1 MAQSCD
7 PLSHLQGARAP
18 PTEHTC
24 HSVSAFVWE
33 ETSVDRTV
41 WFVVFGLHATPALLE
56 HCPQIRAELTTPVTA
71 HRTHGTPGHID
82 SPTLRVTP
90 RGELASNQRNA
101 ALGGLSSGAAVLLAP
116 PPPGECWEGAR
127 SSYLAVQDKGGAS
140 AHPALTQLPPG
151 GRSRRALV
159 LRPPLLTSPMAPP
172 WPHGVR
178 SPSPLSPRTARISRT
193 GLHASRGR
201 MAGCL
206 G

>member
-1 MAQSCD
+1 M
-7 PLSHLQGARAP
+7 
-18 PTEHTC
+18 
-24 HSVSAFVWE
+24 
-33 ETSVDRTV
+33 DRTV

-56 HCPQIRAELTTPVTA
+56 HCPQVRAELTPPVTA

-82 SPTLRVTP
+82 SPTLGVTP

-140 AHPALTQLPPG
+140 ALPALTQLPPG

-172 WPHGVR
+172 GPAG
-178 SPSPLSPRTARISRT
+178 SGPPAPSAHERPGFPGQACTPPEVGWLAASAERHPFAFARLLLRTL
-193 GLHASRGR
+193 GAS
-201 MAGCL
+201 
-206 G
+206 